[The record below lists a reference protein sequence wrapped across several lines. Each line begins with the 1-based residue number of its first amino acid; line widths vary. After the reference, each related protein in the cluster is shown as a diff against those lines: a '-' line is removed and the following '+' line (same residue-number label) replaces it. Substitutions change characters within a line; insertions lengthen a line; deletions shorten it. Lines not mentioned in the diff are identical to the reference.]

1 MVQNC
6 ALTEVRDFGGKLEC
20 LLTVILIICVF
31 SMTTPTKEA
40 KLQYVDMLVNIFF
53 VILVGTDF

>member
-6 ALTEVRDFGGKLEC
+6 ALTKVRDFGGKLEC

-40 KLQYVDMLVNIFF
+40 KLYVDMLVSIFL

>member
-6 ALTEVRDFGGKLEC
+6 ALTKVRDFGGKLEC
-20 LLTVILIICVF
+20 LLTVILIIYVF

-40 KLQYVDMLVNIFF
+40 KLYVDMLVSIFL

>member
-6 ALTEVRDFGGKLEC
+6 ALTKVRDFGGKLEC

-40 KLQYVDMLVNIFF
+40 KLYIDMLVSIFL